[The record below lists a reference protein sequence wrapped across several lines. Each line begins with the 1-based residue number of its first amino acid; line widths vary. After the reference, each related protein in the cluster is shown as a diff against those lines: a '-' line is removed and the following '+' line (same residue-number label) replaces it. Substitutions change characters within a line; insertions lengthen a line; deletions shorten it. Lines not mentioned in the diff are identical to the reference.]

1 MPTTYC
7 LDQRLKPCP
16 FCGGEA
22 RLAARETRTGVMGFV
37 SCSFCKAQGQVF
49 NVQDFDGYD
58 DDFSDVGFTNAVRAW
73 QRRDYEGGEQ

>member
-1 MPTTYC
+1 
-7 LDQRLKPCP
+7 
-16 FCGGEA
+16 
-22 RLAARETRTGVMGFV
+22 MGFV